1 MPKRKS
7 DQDETWGRK
16 RQFLGRIANRSK
28 VKTVQLLSLGKLV
41 FKQGWSNA
49 GYIFPKDFEA
59 LIQYKF
65 IADPSRKVP
74 YRCQIRERGGK
85 PWFVITCDE
94 LSESFEGK
102 SPTAC
107 WKQIL
112 DRINLT
118 LQELNQPLVRTQVAG
133 PEYFGLNDP
142 RIVEMIEE
150 LDPKKQCTEYWTEK
164 EKILEDGVTKERPKK
179 QSKKAKRLA
188 KERADL
194 IFATLSVMDYVQHGA
209 RRSDDKKPPYFR
221 FDDAAQE
228 LFYEWLIRLET
239 VKLRG
244 NEEGLLLEHL
254 TKYRKLMPALALIFH
269 LVSVADGTAS
279 GAVSAEST
287 RLAIAW
293 CDYLE
298 THARRI
304 YHMATDVTQQAAKA
318 LSRRIRKKEI
328 EDSFTI
334 RSLYRKGWQG
344 LDDQELA
351 EAACDELVRL
361 GWLKEMHQPASP
373 AGGRSKTSYRINPKL
388 RHADAG

>member
-94 LSESFEGK
+94 LGESFEGK

-164 EKILEDGVTKERPKK
+164 EKILEARLTYEQTHPKAERKRKKRSRRDSESPQPECDAGEYTGAWSCIERQSRYLRRTQQTSVPDDNPLPEHIDPITLQPVVLPALSPYGHVAGYYTWVQALKETDGLCPFTKLPLTIE
-179 QSKKAKRLA
+179 
-188 KERADL
+188 
-194 IFATLSVMDYVQHGA
+194 M
-209 RRSDDKKPPYFR
+209 
-221 FDDAAQE
+221 
-228 LFYEWLIRLET
+228 
-239 VKLRG
+239 
-244 NEEGLLLEHL
+244 L
-254 TKYRKLMPALALIFH
+254 TKLSIKNIDKYR
-269 LVSVADGTAS
+269 
-279 GAVSAEST
+279 E
-287 RLAIAW
+287 AI
-293 CDYLE
+293 
-298 THARRI
+298 RQI
-304 YHMATDVTQQAAKA
+304 
-318 LSRRIRKKEI
+318 
-328 EDSFTI
+328 
-334 RSLYRKGWQG
+334 
-344 LDDQELA
+344 
-351 EAACDELVRL
+351 
-361 GWLKEMHQPASP
+361 
-373 AGGRSKTSYRINPKL
+373 
-388 RHADAG
+388 